1 MAHQKKL
8 PDYDPKSIE
17 PKWYNEW
24 VKNGYFTANSKS
36 KKKPFCITL
45 PPPNVTG
52 ALHMGHALYVIQDA
66 LIRWKRMSGFETL
79 WLPGTDHAS
88 IATQNVVEK
97 ELAKEG
103 LTRHDVGREK
113 FLERVWEWKEKSGNR
128 ILEQMRYLGFSVDWS
143 RLRFTMDEQFSS
155 AVREVFVSLYE
166 EGLIYRGFRLIHW
179 CTRCL
184 TALSDLEV
192 EYEEREGK
200 LWYIKYPVKNEKNL
214 FITVATTRPE
224 TMLGDTAVAVNPKDK
239 RYKKL
244 IGKTLVLP
252 LMNRDIPVIADSGV
266 ESQFGTGA
274 VKVTPAHDMADFE
287 MGERHKLPQ
296 ISVMN
301 EHGILNENA
310 KQYKGLSREE
320 GRQKVL
326 EDLQKFGLLE
336 KEEKHKLNM
345 SLCQRCSTVIE
356 PLLSTQWFVKIE
368 PLAKP
373 AIKVVREK
381 KIKIIP
387 QNYEKT
393 YFNWMENIK
402 DWCISRQLWWGHRI
416 PAWYC
421 KDCQKVTVA
430 RKDPTQCKSCK
441 GSHIE
446 QDPDVLDTWF
456 SAGLW
461 PFVTLGW
468 PKKTPDLA
476 KFYPNTVMETGPDII
491 FFWVA
496 RMIMMGLKF
505 MKKIPFKYVYLHS
518 LVLDKQGKK
527 MSKSSGNVI
536 DPLDVSE
543 KYGADALRY
552 TLLVLSAHSR
562 AIRLDVEEVG
572 GYRNFMN
579 KVWNA
584 SRFALNFLDHTP
596 QVGRCDFSLIDQ
608 WILTRMQEVIASV
621 TQDLED
627 FKLGEAAKTLYQF
640 VWHEF
645 CDWYIELIKPV
656 LYGENKEEKEKTLF
670 VLYNTLEN
678 ILKLLHPFSPHISE
692 EIWHNLPGKRDPLI
706 VSNYPKL
713 NRSFLFKNS
722 KKKMHY
728 VTEFINTVRNIRGE
742 NNIAPSKKTAIHCL
756 CSDSLHEKILT
767 SNKQAFLNL
776 TKGSE
781 LFFEKDKKFASTGLF
796 GHGNFQGTEVFVSL
810 SEAVNVEEEINRLQK
825 EMVKTDD
832 DLKQVKGRLLNEG
845 FVSRA
850 PKNVVEEHEKRAQ
863 ELENKKNKMK
873 EALEKLQSLLR

>member
-1 MAHQKKL
+1 MINQKKL
-8 PDYDPKSIE
+8 PDYDPKLIE
-17 PKWYNEW
+17 SKWYDYW
-24 VKNGYFTANSKS
+24 KKNGYFTANAKS
-36 KKKPFCITL
+36 KKQPFCIVI

-52 ALHMGHALYVIQDA
+52 VLHVGHALYVIQDT
-66 LIRWKRMSGFETL
+66 LIRWKRMSGFEAL
-79 WLPGTDHAS
+79 WLPGTDHAG

-103 LTRHDVGREK
+103 LTRHDLGREK
-113 FLERVWEWKEKSGNR
+113 FLERVWDWKEKSGNR

-143 RLRFTMDEQFSS
+143 RLRFTMDEQLSS

-192 EYEEREGK
+192 DYEEREGK

-214 FITVATTRPE
+214 FIIVATTRPE

-239 RYKKL
+239 RYKK
-244 IGKTLVLP
+244 IVGKTLVLP
-252 LMNRDIPVIADSGV
+252 LMNRDIPVIADSHV

-287 MGERHKLPQ
+287 MGERHGLPQ

-301 EHGILNENA
+301 EQGILNENA
-310 KQYKGLSREE
+310 KQYRGLSREE
-320 GRQKVL
+320 GRKKVL
-326 EDLQKFGLLE
+326 EDLQKQGLLE
-336 KEEKHKLNM
+336 KEEKHMLNM
-345 SLCQRCSTVIE
+345 SLCERCNTVIE
-356 PLLSTQWFVKIE
+356 PLLSTQWFVKID

-373 AIKVVREK
+373 AIKVVRDK

-387 QNYEKT
+387 QSYEKI
-393 YFNWMENIK
+393 YFHWMENIK

-421 KDCQKVTVA
+421 KDCNKVTVA
-430 RKDPTQCKSCK
+430 RKDPTKCKYCKS
-441 GSHIE
+441 SHIE

-456 SAGLW
+456 SSALW
-461 PFVTLGW
+461 PFSTLGW
-468 PKKTPDLA
+468 PKHTADLK
-476 KFYPNTVMETGPDII
+476 KFYPNTVMETGHDIL

-518 LVLDKQGKK
+518 LVLDKHGKK
-527 MSKSSGNVI
+527 MSKSYGNVI

-552 TLLVLSAHSR
+552 TLLVLSSHSR
-562 AIRLDVEEVG
+562 AIRLDTEEVG

-579 KVWNA
+579 KIWNA
-584 SRFALNFLDHTP
+584 SRFTLNFLDYVP
-596 QVGRCDFSLIDQ
+596 KSAKSDFSLSDQ
-608 WILTRMQEVIASV
+608 WILTRTQEVIASV
-621 TQDLED
+621 AKNLED
-627 FKLGEAAKTLYQF
+627 FKFGEGAQTLYRF

-645 CDWYIELIKPV
+645 CDWYIEFIKPV
-656 LYGENKEEKEKTLF
+656 LYGENKGEKEKTLF
-670 VLYNTLEN
+670 VLHHTLEN

-692 EIWHNLPGKRDPLI
+692 EIWHNLPGKKEPLI
-706 VSNYPKL
+706 ISSYPKP
-713 NRSFLFKNS
+713 NKNFLFKNS
-722 KKKMHY
+722 KKKMQSLI
-728 VTEFINTVRNIRGE
+728 EIINTVRNIRGE
-742 NNIAPSKKTAIHCL
+742 NNIAPSKKTAIHCF
-756 CSDSLHEKILT
+756 CKNHDVEKLLAE
-767 SNKQAFLNL
+767 SREAFLNL
-776 TKGSE
+776 TKGSK
-781 LFFEKDKKFASTGLF
+781 LVFEKDKKFTEKGLF

-810 SEAVNVEEEINRLQK
+810 SEAVNIEEEVNRLQK
-825 EMVKTDD
+825 EIVKTAD
-832 DLKQVKGRLLNEG
+832 DLQQVKSRLSNEG

-850 PKNVVEEHEKRAQ
+850 PKNVVDEHKQRAQ
-863 ELENKKNKMK
+863 DLEIKQSKMK
-873 EALEKLQSLLR
+873 EALQKLQGSS